1 MTQSLLC
8 LMLLN
13 LALFGVAEAGETS
26 MEPATTQTPPL
37 KIAPSDK
44 AQQHYQAA
52 ELALNQAYNQLMSS
66 LETERQAQ
74 LTAIQQAWLTFRDA
88 EAEFR
93 AAVFEGGSI
102 QPLIYR
108 QALVEL
114 TVQRTSQLNEL
125 FQEQVGY

>member
-1 MTQSLLC
+1 MTQSFTY
-8 LMLLN
+8 LMLVN
-13 LALFGVAEAGETS
+13 LTLLGAVEAH
-26 MEPATTQTPPL
+26 EPV
-37 KIAPSDK
+37 IAPMTTSTKTLQTEPHDK
-44 AQQHYQAA
+44 AQQHYQTA
-52 ELALNQAYNQLMSS
+52 ELALHQAYAQLMSS